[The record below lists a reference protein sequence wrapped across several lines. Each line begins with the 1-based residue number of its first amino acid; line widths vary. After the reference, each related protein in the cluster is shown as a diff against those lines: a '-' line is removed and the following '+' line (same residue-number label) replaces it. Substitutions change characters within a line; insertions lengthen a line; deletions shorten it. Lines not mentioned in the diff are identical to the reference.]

1 MKDIIQFDLAEA
13 AETLRRFTKDE
24 CNAVRI
30 AQAAELMAE
39 TLKAGGK
46 IISCGNGGSLCDATH
61 FAEELTARYRGN
73 RRGLPAIAVND
84 PAFITCTGNDFSFD
98 YIFAR
103 FIEAVGAPGDVL
115 LAISTSGNSG
125 NVNRAAKVAREK
137 GIRVVSLTGKD
148 GGELALLSDVDI
160 RAPNTPYSDRVQEIH
175 IKVIHILVNL
185 IERELAL
192 NQ

>member
-1 MKDIIQFDLAEA
+1 MKDIIRFDLEEA
-13 AETLRRFTKDE
+13 AETLRQFTKDE

-103 FIEAVGAPGDVL
+103 FIEAVGVPGDVL

-148 GGELALLSDVDI
+148 GGELALLSDVEI
-160 RAPNTPYSDRVQEIH
+160 RAPYTPYSDRVQEIH